1 MSLCACVSEERE
13 DGEGTGVHGT
23 LLTDMHRNRK
33 VNCAKLEDNS
43 GTVALSVLFRQAPRH
58 LLCIMNPKQQVL
70 VLVTVDMLGAKCCRV
85 RLRQCRN
92 STCDSCV
99 SGIRGFFCC
108 F

>member
-23 LLTDMHRNRK
+23 LLTDIHRNRN

-43 GTVALSVLFRQAPRH
+43 GTVDLSVLFRQAPRH
-58 LLCIMNPKQQVL
+58 LSCNINLKYFLLVL
-70 VLVTVDMLGAKCCRV
+70 VLVTVDMLGAKCCRI
-85 RLRQCRN
+85 RLRQCRD

-99 SGIRGFFCC
+99 SGIRGFF
-108 F
+108 